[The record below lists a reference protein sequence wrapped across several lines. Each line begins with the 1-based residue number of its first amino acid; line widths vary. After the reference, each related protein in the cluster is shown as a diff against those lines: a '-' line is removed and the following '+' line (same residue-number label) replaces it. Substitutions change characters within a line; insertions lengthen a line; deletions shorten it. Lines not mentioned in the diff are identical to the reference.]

1 MKLRKHLDFKI
12 VFGALYFLSFAVY
25 LVIGLQPVEAVRY
38 NTSGF
43 LSIPSI
49 NLSSDVTTL
58 KMENHK
64 LETPDTIVGSFSMD
78 NNKTL
83 LIGHSSTVFDDLI
96 NVGLGDEII
105 YNGMYYEINDMKILE
120 KSEVDMNEVLSDSDV
135 STIEIMTCTGED
147 LGDGDYTHRFILTA
161 VIK

>member
-1 MKLRKHLDFKI
+1 
-12 VFGALYFLSFAVY
+12 
-25 LVIGLQPVEAVRY
+25 
-38 NTSGF
+38 
-43 LSIPSI
+43 
-49 NLSSDVTTL
+49 
-58 KMENHK
+58 MENHK